1 MEPPKKLI
9 TRIVESSML
18 FFLSC
23 YLLRAAV
30 NILAEIWPVLLAVT
44 LIIKFAVII
53 WRIIKRRKD
62 LGQW

>member
-9 TRIVESSML
+9 TRILEFAAL

-23 YLLRAAV
+23 CLLDAAV
-30 NILAEIWPVLLAVT
+30 DILLEIWPVLLAVA
-44 LIIKFAVII
+44 LVVILAVII
-53 WRIIKRRKD
+53 WRIIRHRKD